1 MIWANVSNFILDIQR
16 SNIALMVVA
25 QCVMV
30 GSTYN
35 SITLVIIVGRC
46 SLTPCLSVKI
56 WPYGIATS
64 WSHNQGFT
72 TTKIGI
78 CLSSNQRHQI
88 FYEPLLT
95 WVIGLVKVLAKK
107 NLRIVLEVIVFLFF
121 PIFDQ
126 PPLVSYVN
134 FFFSLYQ
141 TSIT

>member
-35 SITLVIIVGRC
+35 SITLVIIVGIC
-46 SLTPCLSVKI
+46 TLTPCLSVKI
-56 WPYGIATS
+56 WPYDIATS

-78 CLSSNQRHQI
+78 YPLSNRRHQI

-95 WVIGLVKVLAKK
+95 RVIGLVKVWLKETWE
-107 NLRIVLEVIVFLFF
+107 LLGVIVFLFF
-121 PIFDQ
+121 PLFDQ
-126 PPLVSYVN
+126 PPLA
-134 FFFSLYQ
+134 
-141 TSIT
+141 

>member
-1 MIWANVSNFILDIQR
+1 MIWANLSNFILDIQR

-30 GSTYN
+30 SSTYN
-35 SITLVIIVGRC
+35 SITLIIIVGIC
-46 SLTPCLSVKI
+46 SSTLCLSVKI
-56 WPYGIATS
+56 WPYDIATS

-78 CLSSNQRHQI
+78 YPLSNQRHQI

-95 WVIGLVKVLAKK
+95 RVVWLVKVLAKK
-107 NLRIVLEVIVFLFF
+107 YLRIVVGVIVFLFF
-121 PIFDQ
+121 PLFDQ
-126 PPLVSYVN
+126 SPLAWYVN

-141 TSIT
+141 TRTT